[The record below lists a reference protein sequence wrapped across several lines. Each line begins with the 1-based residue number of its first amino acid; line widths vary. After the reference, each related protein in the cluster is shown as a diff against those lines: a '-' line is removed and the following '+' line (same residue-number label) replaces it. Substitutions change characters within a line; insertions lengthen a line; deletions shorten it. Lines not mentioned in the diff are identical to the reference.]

1 MQLSMNWLADYTDV
15 SDISIKEYCDRMTM
29 SGSKVEGYETICGD
43 ISGVVCGKILEISRH
58 PNAERLVICKV
69 DIGRDEPIQVIT
81 AATNVFEGA
90 VVPVATDGAHL
101 PGDVKI
107 KKGKLRGEVS
117 EGKIGRAS
125 CRERV

>member
-1 MQLSMNWLADYTDV
+1 MNLSMKWL
-15 SDISIKEYCDRMTM
+15 SDFVKLKVEPREFSEKMSL

-81 AATNVFEGA
+81 AATNVLLFPLQPTVRIFPE
-90 VVPVATDGAHL
+90 T
-101 PGDVKI
+101 
-107 KKGKLRGEVS
+107 
-117 EGKIGRAS
+117 
-125 CRERV
+125 